1 MTSHMLYTP
10 TSAADVGH
18 GPFIVNRSSLSYA
31 SSHPSSYHA
40 TVVTCCRLGAWRHA
54 YRNSFLDRH
63 QAYVGDTTVQGAPLC
78 AESQLRPR
86 LVSQPCP
93 SCTFAIRQGMTTPT
107 TSAVESVTSELS
119 RLEENAERAI
129 QAVNQSFDALQSL
142 INKRKQ
148 EVLSSLE
155 IIQQQKKKAFNEQL
169 QLIEAEKGRVE
180 RDCEGMLLIS
190 Q

>member
-1 MTSHMLYTP
+1 
-10 TSAADVGH
+10 
-18 GPFIVNRSSLSYA
+18 
-31 SSHPSSYHA
+31 
-40 TVVTCCRLGAWRHA
+40 
-54 YRNSFLDRH
+54 
-63 QAYVGDTTVQGAPLC
+63 
-78 AESQLRPR
+78 
-86 LVSQPCP
+86 
-93 SCTFAIRQGMTTPT
+93 MTTPT

-119 RLEENAERAI
+119 RLEENEERAI